1 MGHVLFSL
9 RVSFAFISIAVITVV
24 IALVFLLLVRLLPK
38 KNLSGRRLTE
48 WLRVNVFW
56 IYTVHP
62 KFDHLSCL
70 AVSICYEAVAGCGSV
85 FGDSAAFSSSRKA
98 DIVRAL

>member
-9 RVSFAFISIAVITVV
+9 RVPFAFISIAVITVV

-38 KNLSGRRLTE
+38 KNLSGRRVTE
-48 WLRVNVFW
+48 WLRMNVFW

-62 KFDHLSCL
+62 KLDDLN
-70 AVSICYEAVAGCGSV
+70 AVSIYY
-85 FGDSAAFSSSRKA
+85 
-98 DIVRAL
+98 

>member
-38 KNLSGRRLTE
+38 NNLSGRRLTE
-48 WLRVNVFW
+48 WLRINVFW

-62 KFDHLSCL
+62 KFDHLSCRVNL
-70 AVSICYEAVAGCGSV
+70 
-85 FGDSAAFSSSRKA
+85 
-98 DIVRAL
+98 L